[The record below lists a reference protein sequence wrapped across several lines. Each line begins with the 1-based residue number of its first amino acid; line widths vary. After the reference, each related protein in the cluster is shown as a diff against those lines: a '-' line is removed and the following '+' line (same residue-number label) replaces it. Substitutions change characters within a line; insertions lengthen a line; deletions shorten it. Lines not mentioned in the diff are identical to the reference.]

1 MRQLVLNCRIK
12 AFTLLEMLFTMTLI
26 ILILQFVPPLLKYSQ
41 NIKQQAQELYTIDYE
56 FFSRDL
62 IKEFKNIDHKT
73 ISISNSSIDINN
85 GAENIEY
92 KLVNNKIIKVINH
105 EGNITLLNN
114 VVKFKA
120 IELNEKIIKIDI
132 IINKGRYRKNHTIY
146 L

>member
-1 MRQLVLNCRIK
+1 MLNCRIK